1 MGTPLEIKNPCSE
14 NWETM
19 KIGLNSRFCDSCQ
32 KNVIDFTTKSRE
44 EILEYLLTRQNERVC
59 GRIYRSQLDF
69 SNTDFLVT
77 IQALAEKYKNTNL
90 SFYLLTIGTMIL
102 ASCNTNATDQQQLP
116 KTNTEIVQSDTIDN
130 QNITSKDTS
139 KCVKDTNAIVGFIEP
154 EIGEIAIE
162 PTVVL
167 TELKP
172 NVSPPPPSPPPI
184 TGDIIFESP
193 IVGKIAIE
201 PAHEPYTVVDVMPEF
216 KGGIDSL
223 RQFLTRNLK
232 YPEWE
237 HENKIQGT
245 VVVRLV
251 IDKNGKVKNPSI
263 IKSVQVTK
271 NFNAEVL
278 RIVSEMPDWI
288 PAKNAKENVD
298 AYFTLPVRFSLS
310 E

>member
-77 IQALAEKYKNTNL
+77 IQALAEKHKNTNL
-90 SFYLLTIGTMIL
+90 SFYLLTVGTMIL
-102 ASCNTNATDQQQLP
+102 ASCNTNVTDQQHLP
-116 KTNTEIVQSDTIDN
+116 KTNTEIVQSDTTEN
-130 QNITSKDTS
+130 QNITSKDTT
-139 KCVKDTNAIVGFIEP
+139 KCVKDTNDFTDIVMGKMVIDPTIELP
-154 EIGEIAIE
+154 EA
-162 PTVVL
+162 
-167 TELKP
+167 
-172 NVSPPPPSPPPI
+172 PPPPPIPTKSPIPPPI
-184 TGDIIFESP
+184 VVGEIIVPRPNE
-193 IVGKIAIE
+193 KN
-201 PAHEPYTVVDVMPEF
+201 EPYFVVDVMPEF

-237 HENKIQGT
+237 HENKIEGT

-251 IDKNGKVKNPSI
+251 IDKNGKVKNPRI
-263 IKSVQVTK
+263 IKSVQGAK